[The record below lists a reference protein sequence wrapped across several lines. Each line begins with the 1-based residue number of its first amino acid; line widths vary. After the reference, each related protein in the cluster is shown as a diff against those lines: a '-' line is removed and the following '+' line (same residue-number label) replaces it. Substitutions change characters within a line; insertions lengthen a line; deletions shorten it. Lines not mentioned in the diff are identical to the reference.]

1 MIKWL
6 AKWILQDYICETQS
20 KWWKAGVNQQL
31 HEPESAKHG
40 HISASKYW
48 HGIEGEE

>member
-1 MIKWL
+1 MIKTL
-6 AKWILQDYICETQS
+6 CRWILRNEILELEM

-40 HISASKYW
+40 HISKNMYW
-48 HGIEGEE
+48 NGEEQ